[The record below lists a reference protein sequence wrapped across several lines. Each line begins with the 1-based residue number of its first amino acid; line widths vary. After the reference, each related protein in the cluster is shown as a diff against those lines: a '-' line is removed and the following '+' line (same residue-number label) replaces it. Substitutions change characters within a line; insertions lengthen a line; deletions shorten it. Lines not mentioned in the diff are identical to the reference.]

1 MDKIMSSIPRQ
12 SIFVQCRVINNVKYI
27 AVNRE
32 VFELDEVGELVWES
46 INGEKSISDIID
58 KVSRAYDVDKSD
70 IKQDIEDFI
79 NDLIQ
84 KNLVE
89 V

>member
-1 MDKIMSSIPRQ
+1 MDKIMSSVPRQ

-27 AVNRE
+27 AINRE

-58 KVSRAYDVDKSD
+58 KVSRVYDVVPSD
-70 IKQDIEDFI
+70 IRQDIEAFI
-79 NDLIQ
+79 NELIQ

>member
-27 AVNRE
+27 AINRE

-58 KVSRAYDVDKSD
+58 KVSRTYDVDKSD
-70 IKQDIEDFI
+70 IRQDIEDFI

>member
-27 AVNRE
+27 AINRE

-46 INGEKSISDIID
+46 INGEKSINDIID

-70 IKQDIEDFI
+70 IRQDIEDFI